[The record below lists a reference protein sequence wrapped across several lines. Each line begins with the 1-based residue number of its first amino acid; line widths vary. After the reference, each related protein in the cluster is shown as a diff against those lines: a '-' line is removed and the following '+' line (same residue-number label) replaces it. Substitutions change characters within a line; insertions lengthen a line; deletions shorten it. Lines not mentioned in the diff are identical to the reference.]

1 MTGTTRQLDSA
12 LLFALLLGQVLLEI
26 EHREKAIFHIPRQ
39 FRRDV
44 VQMLHQIKRLVQ
56 SVKHDLT
63 ILTFVQ
69 VRF

>member
-1 MTGTTRQLDSA
+1 
-12 LLFALLLGQVLLEI
+12 
-26 EHREKAIFHIPRQ
+26 
-39 FRRDV
+39 